1 MPMIEVFSN
10 GKPTGKAVEVP
21 AGWHITDKKAPKGA
35 AAAEAQRIA
44 DAMGVKS

>member
-21 AGWHITDKKAPKGA
+21 AGYHLIDKKAPKGA
-35 AAAEAQRIA
+35 ATEEARRIA